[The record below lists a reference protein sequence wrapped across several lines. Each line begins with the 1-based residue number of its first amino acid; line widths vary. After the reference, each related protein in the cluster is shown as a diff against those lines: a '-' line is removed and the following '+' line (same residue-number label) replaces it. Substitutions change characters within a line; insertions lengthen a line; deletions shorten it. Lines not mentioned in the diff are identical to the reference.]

1 MARRSVEHDKDEA
14 EDVTDVAAA
23 REALKEGE
31 GVVSLEEFVER
42 EVGTLVEEPM
52 IPFEIRK
59 DGSVAHFTHEAA
71 ALVREVG
78 A

>member
-1 MARRSVEHDKDEA
+1 MARRRVEQDQGEVDPVELA
-14 EDVTDVAAA
+14 E
-23 REALKEGE
+23 
-31 GVVSLEEFVER
+31 EEEDLLVR

-59 DGSVAHFTHEAA
+59 DGSVAHFSHEAA

-78 A
+78 V